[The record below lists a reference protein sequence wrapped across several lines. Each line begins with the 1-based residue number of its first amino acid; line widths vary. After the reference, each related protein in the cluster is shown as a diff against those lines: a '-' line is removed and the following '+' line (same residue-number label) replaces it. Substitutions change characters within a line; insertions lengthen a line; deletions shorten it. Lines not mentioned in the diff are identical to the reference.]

1 MLPEPKA
8 IPVPDACRTKRRR
21 ARRDWQ
27 ARTNP
32 LLRNTSARPDG
43 RRRPAKGNVR
53 PAVIALLV
61 GLAAVAGAWAWLAP
75 FIGHAGLLAERL
87 PEAWRQPW
95 LATALRAAG
104 AAAAGLLGVWGFRQ
118 RRRHRR
124 PPSARAPR
132 PDPRL
137 HRRLL
142 RARGLAT
149 ALHRQPRV
157 YVDDLEDLLRLAAAE
172 RRPVLGSSAE
182 EPLLYCVIAPGVAYV
197 HVPDARSGAR

>member
-8 IPVPDACRTKRRR
+8 IPVPDACRAGRRR

-32 LLRNTSARPDG
+32 LLRNTLARPDG

-53 PAVIALLV
+53 PAGLVVIAGLV
-61 GLAAVAGAWAWLAP
+61 AVAGAWSWLRP
-75 FIGHAGLLAERL
+75 FVGPAGPLTERL
-87 PEAWRQPW
+87 PGAWPQPW
-95 LATALRAAG
+95 LVTALRVAG
-104 AAAAGLLGVWGFRQ
+104 TAAAGILSVWGLRQ

-124 PPSARAPR
+124 PPPARAPR
-132 PDPRL
+132 LPR
-137 HRRLL
+137 HLL
-142 RARGLAT
+142 RTRGLAA

-172 RRPVLGSSAE
+172 RRPVLGSSAQ

-197 HVPDARSGAR
+197 HVPDARSGAP